1 MKKRKKTS
9 NKGVIFGGLYP
20 TSSYSTLFASTQV
33 KNEQQPHVA
42 KKTPCLLHQYKR
54 RDGEKNGLQG
64 WDAKVHCWKQ
74 GDSFFSPFKLSHLF
88 FSFLKA
94 GNNNTRTG
102 QPNSWH
108 NFPPTTQW
116 RAPLQPSP
124 SPHRS
129 ILGPEGNSE
138 LSLGWGVCRGWEEY
152 TNEAVVWIAVCVY
165 RDVCVVQVL
174 MPLSIHS
181 AHLRHIHLLMHMWY
195 ICASLVC
202 AIMWVSE
209 LAFHILL
216 VDFYYCISQCVCK
229 MYCVCQS

>member
-1 MKKRKKTS
+1 MVCKVGMLKSTAES
-9 NKGVIFGGLYP
+9 KGI
-20 TSSYSTLFASTQV
+20 
-33 KNEQQPHVA
+33 
-42 KKTPCLLHQYKR
+42 
-54 RDGEKNGLQG
+54 
-64 WDAKVHCWKQ
+64 
-74 GDSFFSPFKLSHLF
+74 LF
-88 FSFLKA
+88 FPLSNSLTFFFLFSKP
-94 GNNNTRTG
+94 GTIIPEQGSPIPDTTSLRQHSG
-102 QPNSWH
+102 E
-108 NFPPTTQW
+108 PPSN
-116 RAPLQPSP
+116 PLPPS
-124 SPHRS
+124 HES
-129 ILGPEGNSE
+129 ILGTEGNSE